1 MAQSRAAS
9 TALRRSRRSGFPA
22 ARRRATRRARR
33 ALRAL
38 LRAPLAIR
46 ILVVTVAVLVVW
58 SAANWLYQ
66 VVRKPTE
73 LFFPVSGVLAKAPP
87 ETWRQYGPLFR
98 RHSTAVITPP
108 LLAALAQVEGSGN
121 PVARTYWRWQLTWHP
136 FEIYR
141 PASSAVGMYQI
152 TDATFREARR
162 YCIHDHAVVEEGAW
176 HDVRSCWFN
185 GLYTRV
191 VPSHAVEL
199 TAALLDRGVAETLQ
213 RQHVARATLAQKHD
227 LAAVMHLCGVG
238 PADAY
243 ARRGFRLAAGQKC
256 GEHDVA
262 RYLAR
267 VNSMKLEFTRL
278 AAAE

>member
-9 TALRRSRRSGFPA
+9 TALRRSRRSGFTA

-136 FEIYR
+136 FEIYP
-141 PASSAVGMYQI
+141 PASRAGGMYQI
-152 TDATFREARR
+152 TPATVREARR
-162 YCIHDHAVVEEGAW
+162 YCLH
-176 HDVRSCWFN
+176 
-185 GLYTRV
+185 
-191 VPSHAVEL
+191 
-199 TAALLDRGVAETLQ
+199 
-213 RQHVARATLAQKHD
+213 
-227 LAAVMHLCGVG
+227 
-238 PADAY
+238 
-243 ARRGFRLAAGQKC
+243 
-256 GEHDVA
+256 
-262 RYLAR
+262 
-267 VNSMKLEFTRL
+267 
-278 AAAE
+278 